1 MNEILLDFEGRV
13 LVASVVAF
21 LFINNVFVFI
31 RLLLIFCV
39 NQSKTK
45 DETYLSRVDLRL
57 DVQEAVI
64 PKKLAFLVKKQ

>member
-21 LFINNVFVFI
+21 LYIYNLFVFI
-31 RLLLIFCV
+31 SLLLIICA